1 MLFTQ
6 RDRGHLGVGEEIGVK
21 LEICQVANLCRDG
34 HCILSMIFF
43 SGWIGKVKMRKW
55 KWKSESEKTKVKKVR
70 VKSENVV
77 MKRRTPYFVRFS
89 CLRFLLASSDLIHYT
104 KRAKFPPSKVIY
116 KPFCVFKDQVHS
128 QEPHPPLSFHRWSI
142 SPARWG
148 SFVLQH
154 FRWQIFTQQRSKS
167 RARHTADHLSR
178 ALSYQELN
186 LLANRS

>member
-1 MLFTQ
+1 MSPSTCSSHNVIADIWASE
-6 RDRGHLGVGEEIGVK
+6 RK
-21 LEICQVANLCRDG
+21 LEWSWRFVKSPTFAEMVIAYYQWC
-34 HCILSMIFF
+34 FF
-43 SGWIGKVKMRKW
+43 RLNRKSKNEKVKV
-55 KWKSESEKTKVKKVR
+55 EKTKVKKVR

-89 CLRFLLASSDLIHYT
+89 CLRFLLASSGPIHYT

-128 QEPHPPLSFHRWSI
+128 QEPHPPLSSHRWSI
-142 SPARWG
+142 SPAG
-148 SFVLQH
+148 GEVL
-154 FRWQIFTQQRSKS
+154 FFNISEEKSFTQQRSKS

-186 LLANRS
+186 LLANST